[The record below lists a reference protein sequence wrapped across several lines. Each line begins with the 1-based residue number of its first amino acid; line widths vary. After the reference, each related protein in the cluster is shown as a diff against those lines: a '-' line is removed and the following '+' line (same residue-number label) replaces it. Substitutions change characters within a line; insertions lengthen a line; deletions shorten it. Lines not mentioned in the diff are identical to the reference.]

1 MPPPGSVFCENF
13 RKVVVLG
20 VILPFSRVLH
30 RHTSKVPVKSR
41 LLQNSCLPFSSQDI
55 MSHAFLKE
63 QGQNQHQP
71 NNGRLPGK
79 QLWQEA
85 WGDTPGPFPPR
96 NNNRPPGIMIEHY
109 QETKKR
115 TRLWTHDYSRS
126 PHLKKVELGAGNSL
140 QLVPTAQPGVSWPD
154 LLSPEI
160 SQG

>member
-1 MPPPGSVFCENF
+1 MPPPPGSVFCENF

-85 WGDTPGPFPPR
+85 
-96 NNNRPPGIMIEHY
+96 
-109 QETKKR
+109 
-115 TRLWTHDYSRS
+115 
-126 PHLKKVELGAGNSL
+126 
-140 QLVPTAQPGVSWPD
+140 
-154 LLSPEI
+154 
-160 SQG
+160 